1 MGWQLMLV
9 TRGKIGLENG
19 VTHGPEALRVRGIRD
34 SAALKHQNLG
44 DERGEHR
51 AGTSLLLGMLATR
64 RAAGR

>member
-19 VTHGPEALRVRGIRD
+19 VTQGPEVLRVRGIRD
-34 SAALKHQNLG
+34 SAALKHQNLD
-44 DERGEHR
+44 DERWEHR
-51 AGTSLLLGMLATR
+51 AGTSLLLGTVATR